1 MDRRKCK
8 HFVKLLTSM
17 REKPNL
23 TNAVEIYHYAIG
35 SSYDDLIKKDPDFV
49 YKYYDLIV
57 ITKLKMLEIDKI
69 LKCDLTICDEKRGN
83 FILKNRN
90 IIFKFVD
97 GVMNN
102 LCMYSE
108 PLSEIWKKKR
118 KNLEWLMLIRF

>member
-1 MDRRKCK
+1 MDLRKYK
-8 HFVKLLTSM
+8 HFVNLLKIM
-17 REKPNL
+17 KEKPNL

-35 SSYDDLIKKDPDFV
+35 SSYVDLIKKDPDFV

-69 LKCDLTICDEKRGN
+69 LKCDLKIGDKKRGN
-83 FILKNRN
+83 FVLKNRN

-102 LCMYSE
+102 LCLYSE
-108 PLSEIWKKKR
+108 PLSEIWKEKR
-118 KNLEWLMLIRF
+118 KNLEWLMTIRF